1 MKITLSGIGKRFN
14 NREWVIKHLDYT
26 FEGSNAY
33 AITGN
38 NGSGKSTLTRI
49 VSGIMPQTRGEIR
62 IESGTK
68 IIDPDDFYKELT
80 YAAPYL
86 DLIEEFTLNELLNF
100 HFKFKT
106 PIKEMNIPNLI
117 DLMYLTKSK
126 DKQIGNFSSGMKQ
139 RLKLG
144 LAIFSDAS
152 VTILDEPTSNMDEK
166 GQLWYLQQIKE
177 ILGSR
182 LIIVASN
189 QPNEYQFSDQ
199 VIDLNALSHKF

>member
-14 NREWVIKHLDYT
+14 NREWVIKNLDYT

-33 AITGN
+33 AITGS

-49 VSGIMPQTRGEIR
+49 VSGIMPQTRGEIC
-62 IESGTK
+62 IESENK
-68 IIDPDDFYKELT
+68 VIDPDDFYKELT

-86 DLIEEFTLNELLNF
+86 DLIEEFTLNELLKF

-106 PIKEMNIPNLI
+106 PIKGMNIPQLI
-117 DLMYLTKSK
+117 DLMYLVKSK

-144 LAIFSDAS
+144 LAIFSNAS

-166 GQLWYLQQIKE
+166 GLAWYMEQVNE

-182 LIIVASN
+182 LLIIASN
-189 QPNEYQFSDQ
+189 QSNEYKFANE
-199 VIDLNALSHKF
+199 VIDLDSLNGKV

>member
-14 NREWVIKHLDYT
+14 NREWVIKDLDYS
-26 FEGSNAY
+26 FDGPNAY
-33 AITGN
+33 AITGS

-49 VSGIMPQTRGEIR
+49 VSGIMPQTRGEIL
-62 IESGTK
+62 IESENK
-68 IIDPDDFYKELT
+68 IVDPDDFYKELT

-100 HFKFKT
+100 HFKFKN
-106 PIKEMNIPNLI
+106 PIKDMNIPSLM

-166 GQLWYLQQIKE
+166 GQLWYLDQIKE

-199 VIDLNALSHKF
+199 VIDLNVLSNKF

>member
-14 NREWVIKHLDYT
+14 NREWVIRHLDFT
-26 FEGSNAY
+26 FEGSKSY
-33 AITGN
+33 AITGS

-49 VSGIMPQTRGEIR
+49 VSGIMPQTRGEIL
-62 IESGTK
+62 IESGSK
-68 IIDPDDFYKELT
+68 IIDPDEFYKELT

-106 PIKEMNIPNLI
+106 PIKDLNIPSLL
-117 DLMYLTKSK
+117 DLMYLTNSK

-144 LAIFSDAS
+144 LAIFSNAS

-166 GQLWYLQQIKE
+166 GQLWYLKHIKE
-177 ILGSR
+177 ILGTR

-199 VIDLNALSHKF
+199 VIDLNVLSQKN

>member
-14 NREWVIKHLDYT
+14 NREWVIKDLDYS
-26 FEGSNAY
+26 FDGPNAY
-33 AITGN
+33 AITGS

-62 IESGTK
+62 IESGNE
-68 IIDPDDFYKELT
+68 IVDPDDFYKELT

-106 PIKEMNIPNLI
+106 PIKDMNIPSLM

-166 GQLWYLQQIKE
+166 GQLWYLDQVKE

-199 VIDLNALSHKF
+199 VIDLNVLSNKF

>member
-26 FEGSNAY
+26 FEGSNSY
-33 AITGN
+33 AIIGS
-38 NGSGKSTLTRI
+38 NGSGKSTLTRM

-62 IESGTK
+62 IESGNK

-86 DLIEEFTLNELLNF
+86 DLIEEFTLNELL
-100 HFKFKT
+100 
-106 PIKEMNIPNLI
+106 
-117 DLMYLTKSK
+117 TKSK

-144 LAIFSDAS
+144 LAIFSNAS

-189 QPNEYQFSDQ
+189 QPSEYQFSDQ
-199 VIDLNALSHKF
+199 VIDLNVLSHKF